1 MEAFRSK
8 TACRSTADPPERSND
23 TPVTAIDTSTI
34 DARETSNYAK
44 HTHANPVQRALID
57 RFHHRITGKIGE
69 LAPQTFLDAGC
80 GEGFVTNILIDQFP
94 GMQVSAFDFNPS
106 SVALAQRRNPGV
118 DCRVASIYEI
128 PWEDGSFDAV
138 GCFEVL
144 EHLED
149 PTSALRELA
158 RVSRGHLTLSV
169 PHEPWF
175 CFSNAARGKNLDITP
190 RGSDPDHRNFWT
202 RAAFGRFVEQVADV
216 EYLGGSLPWT
226 ICVARVRS

>member
-1 MEAFRSK
+1 
-8 TACRSTADPPERSND
+8 
-23 TPVTAIDTSTI
+23 
-34 DARETSNYAK
+34 
-44 HTHANPVQRALID
+44 VQRRLID
-57 RFHHRITGKIGE
+57 RFHHKITGKIGE

-80 GEGFVTNILIDQFP
+80 GEGFVSNILIEQFP
-94 GMQVSAFDFNPS
+94 GMQISGFDFNPS
-106 SVALAQRRNPGV
+106 SVALAQQRNPSA

-128 PWEDGSFDAV
+128 PWADRSFDAV

-149 PTSALRELA
+149 PTGALRELA
-158 RVSRGHLTLSV
+158 RVSHGYVILSV

-202 RAAFGRFVEQVADV
+202 RAAFGRFVEQIADV
-216 EYLGGSLPWT
+216 QYLGGSLPWT